1 MVADLEGIGLPRF
14 AIEQIMIHFG
24 KAVPVEFEP
33 MVEATSS
40 EPALPELELGLET
53 VVLLEPELELE
64 LLDLQEQEPELKP
77 EPPEPIVDLHGGGH
91 ATSRAGKERVQ
102 TLLAAEELMKYAEAM
117 AEQGYSF
124 VDDLLEAD
132 GEELAQ
138 LTKDVQMKKPEAR
151 RFLKA
156 VVARKSA
163 TIDTGGGSDGGR
175 GPGCPICFELFGD
188 GTVPRMLGCGHS
200 FCEVCLDKMLWPLPT
215 CGGGKTLGCPK
226 CRRGGDVPRGRATE
240 LPVNFLVLEF

>member
-1 MVADLEGIGLPRF
+1 MELCLVADLEGIGLPRF

-33 MVEATSS
+33 MVEAPSS

-64 LLDLQEQEPELKP
+64 LLDLQEQEPELEP

-138 LTKDVQMKKPEAR
+138 LTNDVQMKTPGAR

-156 VVARKSA
+156 VAARKSA
-163 TIDTGGGSDGGR
+163 TVDTGGGGPDGGG
-175 GPGCPICFELFGD
+175 GPSCPICFELFGAAD
-188 GTVPRMLGCGHS
+188 AGVRCAAGAGCGAAG
-200 FCEVCLDKMLWPLPT
+200 EL
-215 CGGGKTLGCPK
+215 LGA
-226 CRRGGDVPRGRATE
+226 GILNRAKR
-240 LPVNFLVLEF
+240 VR